1 MHLATQLKEKVETRP
16 VAASAAHRG
25 ALLRLLTCG
34 SVDDGKSTLIGR
46 LLWDGAGVTEDQ
58 AAAVLHASHNRAVN
72 GEKIDFS
79 LLLDGLQA
87 EREQGIT
94 IDIAWRYFETPD
106 RRFIIID
113 SPGHEQ
119 YTRNMATGAS
129 HADIAILLVDARHGA
144 KRQTRRH
151 AAICDLVGIKK
162 VVLAVNKMD
171 AVDWSEARYREIEQD
186 FRAMAGSFNFAQVTI
201 IPVAALT
208 GDNVVKRSA
217 RMPWYAGP
225 TLLEHLESVDPE
237 VVQEDAP
244 FRMPVQLVL
253 RASGDFRGYAGTVT
267 SGRVRLGERIV
278 DARSGL
284 GATLKRIST
293 MDGDLT
299 SAGKGDAVT
308 LVLDTDL
315 DISRGAV
322 LSEVPRRPVNADVI
336 EARLVWLSETPFDPE
351 AGYLLRTATDLTPV
365 TSMSVSALVD
375 FETLAADAGAWLQ
388 RQRHR
393 RLPHPART
401 RGGDRPVP
409 RPAAHR
415 QFRAGQRH
423 RRRDRCWRRHH
434 LGASRCAASW
444 RQCAGAEPGAALPR
458 AVRRSRRF
466 PGRSRRIQPSRAGG
480 GDVAALGGSAGSDR
494 AISHYN
500 AAIMKTPGSGRELG
514 R

>member
-1 MHLATQLKEKVETRP
+1 MNLAALQEDVSAET
-16 VAASAAHRG
+16 AASPNREKG
-25 ALLRLLTCG
+25 ALVRLLTCG

-46 LLWDGAGVTEDQ
+46 LLWDAAGVTEDQ
-58 AAAVLHASHNRAVN
+58 RAAITLASHNRAVN

-94 IDIAWRYFETPD
+94 IDIAWRYFEIPD

-171 AVDWSEARYREIEQD
+171 AVDWSEARYREIEAD
-186 FRAMAGSFNFAQVTI
+186 FSAMAESFNFAQVVT

-208 GDNVVKRSA
+208 GDNVVHRSDHMA
-217 RMPWYAGP
+217 WFSGP
-225 TLLEHLESVDPE
+225 TLLDYLEAVDPE
-237 VVQEDAP
+237 AVTEDAP

-253 RASGDFRGYAGTVT
+253 RASGDFRGYAGTVS
-267 SGRVRLGERIV
+267 SGRISVGERIV

-284 GATLKRIST
+284 GATLKRIAT
-293 MDGDLT
+293 MDGDLA
-299 SAGKGDAVT
+299 SAAKGDAVT

-322 LSEVPRRPVNADVI
+322 LSEVPRRPTNADVI

-365 TSMSVSALVD
+365 TSVSVSALVD
-375 FETLAADAGAWLQ
+375 FESLAAQ
-388 RQRHR
+388 
-393 RLPHPART
+393 PAHACSVNDIADCRILL
-401 RGGDRPVP
+401 G
-409 RPAAHR
+409 RPAAIDL
-415 QFRAGQRH
+415 FRDLPLTGNFVLVSALDGATVAGGVITWAQ
-423 RRRDRCWRRHH
+423 
-434 LGASRCAASW
+434 
-444 RQCAGAEPGAALPR
+444 AGAPAVGDHVLVLDRALLARGLCADLGDSPADLAEFNRR
-458 AVRRSRRF
+458 A
-466 PGRSRRIQPSRAGG
+466 QE
-480 GDVAALGGSAGSDR
+480 VAVLLRSAGVPVL
-494 AISHYN
+494 IE
-500 AAIMKTPGSGRELG
+500 I
-514 R
+514 

>member
-1 MHLATQLKEKVETRP
+1 MSVAQLKQTVQESS
-16 VAASAAHRG
+16 VAPSRV
-25 ALLRLLTCG
+25 ALEAPQGGPLVKLLTCG

-46 LLWDGAGVTEDQ
+46 LLWDAAGVTEDQ
-58 AAAVLHASHNRAVN
+58 RAAVTLASHNPAVN
-72 GEKIDFS
+72 GKRIDFS

-94 IDIAWRYFETPD
+94 IDIAWRYFETPG

-151 AAICDLVGIKK
+151 AAICDLVGIKR

-171 AVDWSEARYREIEQD
+171 EVDWSEARYRQIEAEFHD
-186 FRAMAGSFNFAQVTI
+186 MAGSFSFAETTI

-208 GDNVVKRSA
+208 GDNVAYRSTT
-217 RMPWYAGP
+217 MPWYSGP
-225 TLLEHLESVDPE
+225 TLLDYLESVDPE
-237 VVQEDAP
+237 TAPVDSP

-253 RASGDFRGYAGTVT
+253 RASGDFRGYSGTVT
-267 SGRVRLGERIV
+267 SGRIGVGERIV

-284 GATLKRIST
+284 GATLRRIAT
-293 MDGDLT
+293 MDGDR
-299 SAGKGDAVT
+299 SVAVKGDAVT

-322 LSEVPRRPVNADVI
+322 LSEVPRRPINADVI
-336 EARLVWLSETPFDPE
+336 ETRLVWLSETPFDPE

-375 FETLAADAGAWLQ
+375 FETLQSRPAHDCGVNDIADCRILLGRTASIDLFRDLPLTGNFVLVSAIDGATVAGGVITWAQAGAPTVGDNVFVIDRAL
-388 RQRHR
+388 
-393 RLPHPART
+393 LT
-401 RGGDRPVP
+401 RGLCADLGDSPED
-409 RPAAHR
+409 
-415 QFRAGQRH
+415 Q
-423 RRRDRCWRRHH
+423 
-434 LGASRCAASW
+434 
-444 RQCAGAEPGAALPR
+444 AEF
-458 AVRRSRRF
+458 SRRAQELAVLM
-466 PGRSRRIQPSRAGG
+466 R
-480 GDVAALGGSAGSDR
+480 SAGLPVLVE
-494 AISHYN
+494 I
-500 AAIMKTPGSGRELG
+500 
-514 R
+514 

>member
-1 MHLATQLKEKVETRP
+1 MH
-16 VAASAAHRG
+16 VAALRDEVSVEPRTVRAKQAG
-25 ALLRLLTCG
+25 ALVKLLTCG

-46 LLWDGAGVTEDQ
+46 LLWDAAGVTEDQ
-58 AAAVLHASHNRAVN
+58 RAAVALASQNRAVN

-94 IDIAWRYFETPD
+94 IDIAWRYFETPG

-171 AVDWSEARYREIEQD
+171 VVGWSEARYRDIERD
-186 FRAMAGSFNFAQVTI
+186 FLAMAGSFNFAQFMT

-208 GDNVVKRSA
+208 GDNVVYRSTA
-217 RMPWYAGP
+217 MPWYAGP
-225 TLLEHLESVDPE
+225 TLLDYLEAVDPVADPAE
-237 VVQEDAP
+237 AP
-244 FRMPVQLVL
+244 FRLPVQLVL
-253 RASGDFRGYAGTVT
+253 RAAGDFRGYAGTVA
-267 SGRVRLGERIV
+267 SGRIKVGDRIV

-284 GATLKRIST
+284 GATLRRIAT
-293 MDGDLT
+293 MNGDLPV
-299 SAGKGDAVT
+299 AAKGDAVT

-322 LSEVPRRPVNADVI
+322 LSETARRPVNADVI

-365 TSMSVSALVD
+365 TSMSVSTLVD
-375 FETLAADAGAWLQ
+375 FETLASTPAHACGVNDIADCRILLGRPTALDLFRDLLGTGNFVLVSAIDGATAAGGIITWAQAGA
-388 RQRHR
+388 
-393 RLPHPART
+393 P
-401 RGGDRPVP
+401 
-409 RPAAHR
+409 
-415 QFRAGQRH
+415 
-423 RRRDRCWRRHH
+423 
-434 LGASRCAASW
+434 
-444 RQCAGAEPGAALPR
+444 
-458 AVRRSRRF
+458 
-466 PGRSRRIQPSRAGG
+466 
-480 GDVAALGGSAGSDR
+480 ALGDNVLVLNHALLARGVCADLGDSPADEAEFNRRAQEVAVLLRSAGVPVL
-494 AISHYN
+494 I
-500 AAIMKTPGSGRELG
+500 EL
-514 R
+514 